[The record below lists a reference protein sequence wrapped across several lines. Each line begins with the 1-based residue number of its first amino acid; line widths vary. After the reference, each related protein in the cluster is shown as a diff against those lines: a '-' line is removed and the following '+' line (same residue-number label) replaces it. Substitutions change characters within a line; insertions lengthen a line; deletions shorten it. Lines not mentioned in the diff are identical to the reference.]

1 MNNAYR
7 PRRLADFARPR
18 RTCLSVPGSSAKMIE
33 KSKGLPADE
42 VFLDLEDAVA
52 PDAKAEA
59 RTQVAVAL
67 AEPGWSDQLRGVR
80 VNDWT
85 TPWTYADVIEVV
97 STAGASLDLV
107 VLPKVTDVSHI
118 HALDLLLSQL
128 ETTHGLPV
136 GRIGIE
142 AQIEN
147 AQGLTNV
154 DAIAAGPRV
163 QALVLGPADMMA
175 SLNMRTLVVGEQPEG
190 YDVGDAYHHA
200 LMTILVAAR
209 THGVAAIDGPYLKVR
224 DVDAFRRVAG
234 RSAALGYD
242 GKWVLHPDQ
251 IAAGNEIFSPRQ
263 EAYDHAELILEAYD
277 WHTSRAGGAR
287 GAVML
292 GDEMI
297 DEASRKMAMV
307 IAGKGRAAGMI
318 RKAEPFLPPIV
329 KPTHAGRDEPAA
341 PLADG
346 IDMHTHLGGDLGIGG
361 AVGRSEHD
369 PRADHVAMRRR
380 RRPGSGTQ
388 NRLVQ
393 RTQGDD
399 ERTFHGHPSVV
410 PAPGLIAAAT
420 RRGHPHRTR
429 GVGPR

>member
-1 MNNAYR
+1 
-7 PRRLADFARPR
+7 
-18 RTCLSVPGSSAKMIE
+18 MIE
-33 KSKGLPADE
+33 KAKNLPADE

-67 AEPGWSDQLRGVR
+67 AEPGWAGQLRGVR

-97 STAGASLDLV
+97 STVASAKDAALDIV

-147 AQGLTNV
+147 AKGLTNI
-154 DAIAAGPRV
+154 DAIAAAPRM
-163 QALVLGPADMMA
+163 QALILGPADMAA
-175 SLNMRTLVVGEQPEG
+175 SLNMRTLEVGEQPEG
-190 YDVGDAYHHA
+190 YDIGDAHHHV
-200 LMTILVAAR
+200 LMRILVAAR
-209 THGVAAIDGPYLKVR
+209 THGVLAIDGPYLKVR
-224 DVDAFRRVAG
+224 DVDGFRRVAG

-251 IAAGNEIFSPRQ
+251 IEAGNEVFSPRQ
-263 EAYDHAELILEAYD
+263 KDYDHAELILEAYE
-277 WHTSRAGGAR
+277 WHTSREGGAR

-297 DEASRKMAMV
+297 DEASRKMALV
-307 IAGKGRAAGMI
+307 IAAKGRAAGME
-318 RKAEPFLPPIV
+318 RTTEPFSPP
-329 KPTHAGRDEPAA
+329 
-341 PLADG
+341 
-346 IDMHTHLGGDLGIGG
+346 
-361 AVGRSEHD
+361 S
-369 PRADHVAMRRR
+369 
-380 RRPGSGTQ
+380 
-388 NRLVQ
+388 
-393 RTQGDD
+393 
-399 ERTFHGHPSVV
+399 
-410 PAPGLIAAAT
+410 
-420 RRGHPHRTR
+420 
-429 GVGPR
+429 